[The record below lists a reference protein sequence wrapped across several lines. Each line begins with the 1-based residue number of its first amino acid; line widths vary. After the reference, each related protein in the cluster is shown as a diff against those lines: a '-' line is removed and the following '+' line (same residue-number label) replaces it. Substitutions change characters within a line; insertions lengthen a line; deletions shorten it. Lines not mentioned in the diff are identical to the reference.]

1 MPKLQMQV
9 EIERLPLKSPFRIS
23 GYTFTEIPVAVVT
36 LRSGALVG
44 RGEAAGV
51 YYLEDTPDRIAATL
65 EKHRAA
71 IECGVDRQQLLELLP
86 RGGARNAV
94 DCALW
99 DLLAKQTG
107 KPVWQLAGL
116 DHVAPRV
123 TTFTIGADDPP
134 AVARRAIELS
144 HARALKLKLDGNVDA
159 DKERV
164 RMVRNARPDV
174 WLGVDA
180 NQGFSISSLQAVM
193 PTFIEAGVQLIEQPL
208 PRGREAEL
216 EDFKSSIPLAADESV
231 QGVADIPALVGR
243 FQVVNIKLDKCGGLT
258 EALQMVNEARRLD
271 LNVMVGNMVGTS
283 LAMAPAFVVAQ
294 LCDYVDLDGPIFLAQ
309 DRIPAVS
316 YESGSVFCADSF
328 SKERG
333 WGDSK

>member
-9 EIERLPLKSPFRIS
+9 EIERLPFKSPFRIS
-23 GYTFTEIPVAVVT
+23 GYTFTETPVAVVT
-36 LRSGALVG
+36 LRSASSVG

-51 YYLEDTPDRIAATL
+51 YYFKDTPEQIATTL
-65 EKHRAA
+65 EKHRGE
-71 IECGVDRQQLLELLP
+71 IERGIDRQQLQELLP

-99 DLLAKQTG
+99 DLEAKQAG

-116 DHVAPRV
+116 DHVSPRV
-123 TTFTIGADDPP
+123 TTFTLGADDP
-134 AVARRAIELS
+134 AVVARGALQYPQ
-144 HARALKLKLDGNVDA
+144 ARALKLKLDGNIEA

-164 RMVRNARPDV
+164 RVVRDVRPDV

-180 NQGFSISSLQAVM
+180 NQGFSIDSLQAAM

-208 PRGREAEL
+208 PRGREADL

-231 QGVADIPALVGR
+231 QDAADIAALVGR

-258 EALQMVNEARRLD
+258 EALRMVNEARRLD
-271 LNVMVGNMVGTS
+271 LNVMVGNMMGSS
-283 LAMAPAFVVAQ
+283 LAMAPAFVIAQ
-294 LCDYVDLDGPIFLAQ
+294 WCDYVDLDGPIFLAQ
-309 DRIPAVS
+309 DRNPAVS
-316 YESGSVFCADSF
+316 YQNGSVFCADDL
-328 SKERG
+328 
-333 WGDSK
+333 WGDGR

>member
-36 LRSGALVG
+36 LRSGSVAG

-51 YYLEDTPDRIAATL
+51 YYFKDTPDQIAATL
-65 EKHRAA
+65 EKHRAE
-71 IECGVDRQQLLELLP
+71 IERGIDRQQLLELLP

-99 DLLAKQTG
+99 DLEARQAG

-116 DHVAPRV
+116 DQVLPRV
-123 TTFTIGADDPP
+123 TTFTLGADEPSV
-134 AVARRAIELS
+134 VARGALEYS

-164 RMVRNARPDV
+164 RRVRDVRPDV

-180 NQGFSISSLQAVM
+180 NQGFSIDSLQAVM
-193 PTFIEAGVQLIEQPL
+193 PTFIDAGVQLIEQPL
-208 PRGREAEL
+208 LRGREADL
-216 EDFKSSIPLAADESV
+216 EGFTSSIPLAADESV
-231 QGVADIPALVGR
+231 QDVADIAALVGR

-258 EALQMVNEARRLD
+258 AALQMVNEARRLG
-271 LNVMVGNMVGTS
+271 LKLMVGNMLGTS

-294 LCDYVDLDGPIFLAQ
+294 LCDYVDLDGPIFFAQ
-309 DRIPAVS
+309 DRKPVVS
-316 YESGSVFCADSF
+316 YREGSVFCGADI
-328 SKERG
+328 
-333 WGDSK
+333 WGDGK